1 MTDPGYSGDMNYGGG
16 YGYQP
21 PADPKLKQRGTV
33 ALGLSIGGLLF
44 GILAIVGLIMGIM
57 VLNKA
62 KSVGDVEAA
71 KYAKYAVIAGGVVV
85 TINLVVSVLYVM
97 GSM

>member
-44 GILAIVGLIMGIM
+44 GILSLIHI
-57 VLNKA
+57 
-62 KSVGDVEAA
+62 
-71 KYAKYAVIAGGVVV
+71 
-85 TINLVVSVLYVM
+85 
-97 GSM
+97 

>member
-33 ALGLSIGGLLF
+33 ALGLS
-44 GILAIVGLIMGIM
+44 
-57 VLNKA
+57 
-62 KSVGDVEAA
+62 
-71 KYAKYAVIAGGVVV
+71 
-85 TINLVVSVLYVM
+85 LVVCSSVSWQSLA
-97 GSM
+97 

>member
-33 ALGLSIGGLLF
+33 ALGLSIGACSSVSWQS
-44 GILAIVGLIMGIM
+44 LA
-57 VLNKA
+57 
-62 KSVGDVEAA
+62 
-71 KYAKYAVIAGGVVV
+71 
-85 TINLVVSVLYVM
+85 
-97 GSM
+97 

>member
-21 PADPKLKQRGTV
+21 PANPKLKQRGTI
-33 ALGLSIGGLLF
+33 ALGLSIAGLLF
-44 GILAIVGLIMGIM
+44 GLLAIIGLIMGIM
-57 VLNKA
+57 TLNEA

-85 TINLVVSVLYVM
+85 TLNVVFSVLYVM

>member
-33 ALGLSIGGLLF
+33 ALAYPLVACSSVSWQS
-44 GILAIVGLIMGIM
+44 LA
-57 VLNKA
+57 
-62 KSVGDVEAA
+62 
-71 KYAKYAVIAGGVVV
+71 
-85 TINLVVSVLYVM
+85 
-97 GSM
+97 

>member
-71 KYAKYAVIAGGVVV
+71 KYAVIAGGVVV
-85 TINLVVSVLYVM
+85 TLNVVLSVMYVM

>member
-33 ALGLSIGGLLF
+33 ALGLSIWWPALRYLGNHWPNHGHH
-44 GILAIVGLIMGIM
+44 GP
-57 VLNKA
+57 
-62 KSVGDVEAA
+62 E
-71 KYAKYAVIAGGVVV
+71 
-85 TINLVVSVLYVM
+85 
-97 GSM
+97 